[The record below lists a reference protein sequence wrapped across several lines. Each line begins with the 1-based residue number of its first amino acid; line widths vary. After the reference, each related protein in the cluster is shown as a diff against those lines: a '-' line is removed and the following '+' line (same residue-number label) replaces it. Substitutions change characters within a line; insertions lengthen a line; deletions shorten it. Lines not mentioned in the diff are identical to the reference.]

1 MTRLRRRK
9 QLRNLI
15 VMINSLQALFILI
28 IAIHIYLRVNNI
40 GELYEFTLLPI
51 KDCAIWLVLTSMS
64 LLFLSTYLV
73 TELNKTS
80 ELEIQLVNE
89 RTARDVS
96 EQNLRIMRCHRHD
109 FLNHLQVILGYMQ
122 LGKIQSAIDYIKG
135 INEEMHGIRIISGLS
150 MPEISILL
158 LVMRQKALESGI
170 RLEYNITTDLSGINI
185 NQQDLVR
192 ILSNLIDNAIYELR
206 DRINDNNKM
215 ISVTMKMVA
224 KTFNIE
230 VFNTGSYIP
239 NKINIFKYGYTTKGD
254 RGTGLGLYLVKE
266 IVEKKYKGRIDLIS
280 EKEYGTKFSIAI

>member
-40 GELYEFTLLPI
+40 GELYNFTLMPI
-51 KDCAIWLVLTSMS
+51 EDCAIWLVLTGMS

-80 ELEIQLVNE
+80 ELEMQLVNE
-89 RTARDVS
+89 KTAHDVS

-122 LGKIQSAIDYIKG
+122 LGRIQSAIDYIKG
-135 INEEMHGIRIISGLS
+135 INEEMQGIRIISGLS

-206 DRINDNNKM
+206 DRVNDNNKM
-215 ISVTMKMVA
+215 ISVTMKMVG

-239 NKINIFKYGYTTKGD
+239 NKTNIFRYGYTTKGD

>member
-40 GELYEFTLLPI
+40 GELYNFTLMPI
-51 KDCAIWLVLTSMS
+51 EDCAIWLVLTSMS

-80 ELEIQLVNE
+80 ELEMQLVNE
-89 RTARDVS
+89 KTAHDVS

-122 LGKIQSAIDYIKG
+122 LGRIQSAIDYIKG
-135 INEEMHGIRIISGLS
+135 INEEMQGIRIISGLS

-206 DRINDNNKM
+206 DRVNDNNKM
-215 ISVTMKMVA
+215 ISVTMKMVG

-239 NKINIFKYGYTTKGD
+239 NKTNIFRYGYTTKGD

-266 IVEKKYKGRIDLIS
+266 LVEKKYKGSIDLIS

>member
-9 QLRNLI
+9 QLRDLI

-40 GELYEFTLLPI
+40 EEVYNFTLLPI
-51 KDCAIWLVLTSMS
+51 KDCAIWLVLTGMS
-64 LLFLSTYLV
+64 FLFLSTYLV

-80 ELEIQLVNE
+80 ELEMQLVNE
-89 RTARDVS
+89 KTAHELS

-122 LGKIQSAIDYIKG
+122 LGRIQPAIDYIKG

-150 MPEISILL
+150 MPEISVLL

-170 RLEYNITTDLSGINI
+170 RLEYDITTDLSGINI

-206 DRINDNNKM
+206 DRVNDNDRM
-215 ISVTMKMVA
+215 ISVTMKMVGM
-224 KTFNIE
+224 TFNIE

-239 NKINIFKYGYTTKGD
+239 NKMNIFRYGYTTKGD

-266 IVEKKYKGRIDLIS
+266 IVEKKYKGKIELIS